1 MLNKEVSEKLQE
13 QNLEV
18 VSKTKKTKMTK
29 TFIELFIV
37 AFLLGLG
44 TNAIVAGFVALL
56 FPCSGSVCGELQLA
70 GALFVLFGF
79 LLCFMSAIVVLLA
92 NIFTE

>member
-1 MLNKEVSEKLQE
+1 MMLEKEVSEKLQE

-18 VSKTKKTKMTK
+18 VSKKKLTKI
-29 TFIELFIV
+29 FVELFFV

-44 TNAIVAGFVALL
+44 TNAIVTGFVALL

-92 NIFTE
+92 NVFTE

>member
-1 MLNKEVSEKLQE
+1 MLEKDVSEKLQDH
-13 QNLEV
+13 NLEV
-18 VSKTKKTKMTK
+18 VSKKKLTKIFT
-29 TFIELFIV
+29 ELFIV

-56 FPCSGSVCGELQLA
+56 FPCSGSLCGELQLA
-70 GALFVLFGF
+70 GALLVLFGF
-79 LLCFMSAIVVLLA
+79 LLCFIAAIVILLA